1 MKPFTRLRAIGTP
14 LMRANIDTDQIIRI
28 DRMVAHPRDQLGPY
42 CMETWRFLPDGSD
55 NPDFAPN
62 TPRHRNAEI
71 LVAAE
76 NFGCGSSREHA
87 VWALVGW
94 GIRAVIAPSFG
105 DIFYANSFQ
114 NGLLPVR
121 LAAAEVAAI
130 AVELEACATAVI
142 GIDLEACTVTTPAGR
157 VLTFAIEPERREALL
172 AGLDEVGVTLRDHA
186 FIEAFRRAD
195 ETARPWI
202 YRQTER
208 AVAKKLLILAG
219 DGIGPEI
226 LAQTR
231 RVVEWFATHRGIR
244 LELKEE
250 LFGIAAWNEHGHL
263 MRDATWQAVLES
275 DAILFG
281 AIGSPD
287 YAAIAPEH
295 RRVDQLL
302 RMRHELDLFTNLR
315 PVRAIAALADCST
328 LRAEV
333 LAGTDLVLVRELTGG
348 LYFGSPRGIETGP
361 DGSRRVVNTMAY
373 SEAQIER
380 IARAAFELARTRSN
394 RLCSVDKAN
403 VLENGVLWRETVSA
417 LHQAEYADV
426 ELSHMYVDNA
436 AMQLVK
442 NPRQFDVMVTENLFG
457 DILSDC
463 AAMVAGSIGML
474 PSASLGAPT
483 ASGRRA
489 LYEPIHG
496 SAPDIA
502 GQGIA
507 NPLGSILSFAMCLT
521 HTFGMPQEAG
531 LLEEAVERVLE
542 AGIRTTDIAVAGG
555 SSVSTVQ
562 MGDAVLAELARAQLP
577 LA

>member
-1 MKPFTRLRAIGTP
+1 MKPFIRIEAIAAP

-28 DRMVAHPRDQLGPY
+28 DRMVANPRDRLGPF
-42 CMETWRFLPDGSD
+42 CMEAWRFLPDGSD

-62 TPRHRNAEI
+62 PPRHRNAEI

-121 LAAAEVAAI
+121 LAADEVAAL
-130 AVELEACATAVI
+130 AVELEQCATAII

-157 VLTFAIEPERREALL
+157 ALRFTIEPERREALL
-172 AGLDEVGVTLRDHA
+172 AGLDEIGVTLRDQA
-186 FIEAFRRAD
+186 LIEAFRRTD
-195 ETARPWI
+195 EIARPWI
-202 YRQTER
+202 YRQTES

-231 RVVEWFATHRGIR
+231 RVVEWFALNRGIR
-244 LELKEE
+244 LELHEE
-250 LFGIAAWNEHGHL
+250 LFGIAAWKRHGHL
-263 MRDATWQAVLES
+263 MRDATWQAVLAS

-287 YAAIAPEH
+287 YASIPHEQ
-295 RRVDQLL
+295 RQVDQLL
-302 RMRHELDLFTNLR
+302 RMRHELDLYTNLR
-315 PVRAIAALADCST
+315 PVRALPALADCST

-333 LAGTDLVLVRELTGG
+333 LTGTDLVLVRELTGG
-348 LYFGSPRGIETGP
+348 LYFGAPRGIETLP

-373 SEAQIER
+373 SEAQITR

-403 VLENGVLWRETVSA
+403 VLENGVLWRETVCA
-417 LHQAEYADV
+417 LHKAEYADV

-474 PSASLGAPT
+474 PSASLGAPS
-483 ASGRRA
+483 ASRRRA
-489 LYEPIHG
+489 RGLAASVAVRLSIEKEVAWMKLASLCVTRLSSRRFAAPTKSRGHG
-496 SAPDIA
+496 SI
-502 GQGIA
+502 GK
-507 NPLGSILSFAMCLT
+507 LK
-521 HTFGMPQEAG
+521 
-531 LLEEAVERVLE
+531 
-542 AGIRTTDIAVAGG
+542 
-555 SSVSTVQ
+555 VQ
-562 MGDAVLAELARAQLP
+562 SPRKF
-577 LA
+577 